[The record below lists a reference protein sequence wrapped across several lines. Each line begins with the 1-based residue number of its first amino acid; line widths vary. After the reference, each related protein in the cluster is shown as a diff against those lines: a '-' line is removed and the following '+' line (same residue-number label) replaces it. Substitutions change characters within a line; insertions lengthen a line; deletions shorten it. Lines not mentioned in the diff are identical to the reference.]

1 MLKHKRNVCEYFF
14 QCIFFGGGG
23 GWKGGR
29 RPLASVEFF
38 GFENILITDAF
49 DKHLRIKINYKNFE

>member
-1 MLKHKRNVCEYFF
+1 MSTFFNVFF
-14 QCIFFGGGG
+14 WGGGG

-49 DKHLRIKINYKNFE
+49 DKHLGIKINYKNFE